1 MATRALPDRHDDQ
14 PAFVLHAYPY
24 KETSLIVETFVREFG
39 RVGMVAKGAK
49 RPRSE
54 LRGLLQA
61 FMPVSLSWGGAAE
74 LKTLTSAEWRGG
86 VPLPAGR
93 ALLSAFY
100 LNELVLKLLAREDP
114 HPKLWDHYESAIASL
129 AGESSAAAQAIVLRR
144 FEVRLLAELGYA
156 LPLTHEA
163 DGAVPVDPSARYHY
177 AFDHGPRRHA
187 SEPGIRWP
195 VVRGATLL
203 ALAEQRYPD
212 GETAAEA
219 KRLMRDVLDHYLES
233 RRVESR
239 RIAAELQALDEN
251 GRRDEKEGH
260 R

>member
-1 MATRALPDRHDDQ
+1 MATRALPERHDDQ

-24 KETSLIVETFVREFG
+24 KETSLIVEAFAREFG

-61 FMPVSLSWGGAAE
+61 FLPLSLSWAGATE
-74 LKTLTSAEWRGG
+74 LKTLIKAEWRGG

-114 HPKLWDHYESAIASL
+114 HPVLWDDYETAIASL
-129 AGESSAAAQAIVLRR
+129 AGESSAAAQAMVLRR

-163 DGAVPVDPSARYHY
+163 DSASPIDPAARYHY
-177 AFDHGPRRHA
+177 AFDHGPRRYA
-187 SEPGIRWP
+187 SEPGSRWP

-203 ALAEQRYPD
+203 ALAQQRYPD
-212 GETAAEA
+212 SETAAEA

-233 RRVESR
+233 RRIESR
-239 RIAAELQALDEN
+239 RIAADLQAMDE
-251 GRRDEKEGH
+251 ESE
-260 R
+260 

>member
-1 MATRALPDRHDDQ
+1 MPTRALPERHEDQ

-24 KETSLIVETFVREFG
+24 KETSLIVEAFVRDFG

-61 FMPVSLSWGGAAE
+61 FQPITLAWGGAAE
-74 LKTLTSAEWRGG
+74 LKTLLRAEWRGG

-114 HPKLWDHYESAIASL
+114 HPMLWDHYEAALAEL
-129 AGESSAAAQAIVLRR
+129 AGESSAGAQAMVLRS

-156 LPLTHEA
+156 LALTHEA
-163 DGAVPVDPSARYHY
+163 NGGAAVDPSARYHY
-177 AFDHGPRRHA
+177 AFDQGPRRFV
-187 SEPGIRWP
+187 SEPGLRWP

-212 GETAAEA
+212 SETAAEA
-219 KRLMRDVLDHYLES
+219 KRLMRDVLDHYLDS
-233 RRVESR
+233 RRIESR
-239 RIAAELQALDEN
+239 RIAADLQALEN
-251 GRRDEKEGH
+251 ASR
-260 R
+260 

>member
-1 MATRALPDRHDDQ
+1 MATRPLAERHDDQ
-14 PAFVLHAYPY
+14 PAFVLHSYPY
-24 KETSLIVETFVREFG
+24 KETSLIVEAFAREHG
-39 RVGMVAKGAK
+39 RVGIVAKGAK

-61 FMPVSLSWGGAAE
+61 FLPLELSWGGTTE
-74 LKTLTSAEWRGG
+74 LKTLVKAEWRGG
-86 VPLPAGR
+86 VFVPEGR

-100 LNELVLKLLAREDP
+100 LNELLLKLLAREDP
-114 HPKLWDHYESAIASL
+114 HPQLWDAYEAALRELGDGASPV
-129 AGESSAAAQAIVLRR
+129 SQAMVLRR

-163 DGAVPVDPSARYHY
+163 GGVAPIDPSARYHY
-177 AFDHGPRRHA
+177 AFDHGAQRHV
-187 SEPGIRWP
+187 SEPGVRWP

-212 GETAAEA
+212 SETAAEA

-233 RRVESR
+233 RRIESR
-239 RIAAELQALDEN
+239 RIAADLHMIDEESGN
-251 GRRDEKEGH
+251 R
-260 R
+260 

>member
-1 MATRALPDRHDDQ
+1 MATRALPERHDDE

-24 KETSLIVETFVREFG
+24 KETSLIVEAFVREFG

-61 FMPVSLSWGGAAE
+61 FLPLLLSWGGVTE
-74 LKTLTSAEWRGG
+74 LKTLLRAEWRGG
-86 VPLPAGR
+86 VALPAGR

-114 HPKLWDHYESAIASL
+114 HPKLWDDYQAAIASL
-129 AGESSAAAQAIVLRR
+129 AGATSAAAQAMVLRR

-163 DGAVPVDPSARYHY
+163 GGVVPIDPSARYHY

-212 GETAAEA
+212 SETAAEA

-233 RRVESR
+233 RRIESR
-239 RIAAELQALDEN
+239 RIAADLQALDHQSE
-251 GRRDEKEGH
+251 
-260 R
+260 